1 MPARNELPPD
11 RRAVITGIGPVTAAG
26 IGKDALW
33 SGLLAERSPIT
44 QVTRFDVS
52 QSKAKCAA
60 EIAGFDAGQWFAPH
74 ETKRWDRCT
83 QFAMV
88 AAQLAI
94 HDSGLELKSGEL
106 HPRFAVSFGTALGGL
121 ADAEAQHAKFLS
133 EGPRAISRSLALQIY
148 GGATHSNISI
158 HWGLQGPAT
167 THSNSCASGN
177 VALGDALRLIRED
190 AADVVIAG
198 AAESPLSPLTF
209 AAFDQI
215 HTMSRWQGE
224 PASHACRPFDAS
236 RDGFVMGEG
245 AASFVIESLEHA
257 SRRGARIYAEI
268 AGFSLVSEAHHMTI
282 PRPDGEPLRRAMRA
296 ALEAAQLNPSDI
308 DYINAHASS
317 TPQNDLNEA
326 AQIAAVF
333 GNEAPPVSGTKAF
346 SGHALGAAGA
356 MECAICL
363 LGMEHGWIPP
373 TLNFEKSNC
382 AKLDFVPN
390 HGREAPMQSVLNNS
404 FGFGGIDS
412 CLVLRCL

>member
-1 MPARNELPPD
+1 MPARAELPPD

-33 SGLLAERSPIT
+33 SGLLSERSPVSR
-44 QVTRFDVS
+44 VTRFDVA

-60 EIAGFDAGQWFAPH
+60 EISGFDAGQWFAPH

-94 HDSGLELKSGEL
+94 SDSGLELKSGEL
-106 HPRFAVSFGTALGGL
+106 HPRSAVSFGTALGGI
-121 ADAEAQHAKFLS
+121 ADAEAQHAKFIA
-133 EGPRAISRSLALQIY
+133 EGARAISRSLALQIY

-158 HWGLQGPAT
+158 HWGLQGSAT

-177 VALGDALRLIRED
+177 VALGDAWRLIREG

-198 AAESPLSPLTF
+198 AAESPLTPLTF

-224 PASHACRPFDAS
+224 PASRACRPFDAA

-245 AASFVIESLEHA
+245 AACFVIESLKHA
-257 SRRGARIYAEI
+257 SQRGARIYAEI

-282 PRPDGEPLRRAMRA
+282 PRPDGEPLRRAMQN
-296 ALEAAQLNPSDI
+296 ALAAAQLNPSDV

-317 TPQNDLNEA
+317 TPQNDFNEA

-333 GNEAPPVSGTKAF
+333 GNNAPPVSGTKAF
-346 SGHALGAAGA
+346 TGHALGAAGA

-363 LGMEHGWIPP
+363 LAIEHGWTPP
-373 TLNFEKSNC
+373 TLNFEKSEC
-382 AKLDFVPN
+382 APLDFVPN
-390 HGREAPMQSVLNNS
+390 HGRETPIKTVLSNS
-404 FGFGGIDS
+404 FGFGGVDS
-412 CLVLRCL
+412 CLVLKKA